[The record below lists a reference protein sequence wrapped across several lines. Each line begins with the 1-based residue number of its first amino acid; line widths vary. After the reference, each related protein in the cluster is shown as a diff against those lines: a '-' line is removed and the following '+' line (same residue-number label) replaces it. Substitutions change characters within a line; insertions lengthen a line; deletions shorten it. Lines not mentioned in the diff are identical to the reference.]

1 MLAGRQYVD
10 DRVRRLRLLLSLGV
24 ATAEDIP
31 ELTRLPMQ
39 IGEHLP
45 QFLWFGLYLSR
56 QYDAARLGSLLQHL
70 QECRPLFRRK
80 LAQRFYRRLSVLI
93 GRHGV

>member
-1 MLAGRQYVD
+1 
-10 DRVRRLRLLLSLGV
+10 LLLRLGV

-45 QFLWFGLYLSR
+45 EVLWFGLYLR
-56 QYDAARLGSLLQHL
+56 QRHAARLGSLLQHL
-70 QECRPLFRRK
+70 HERRPLFRRK